1 MFRAQLTEFDGGKWV
16 GLVRDKAVWRL
27 YSPGGKRAYKD
38 SSERQLPSIAVAEP
52 LHLGLT

>member
-1 MFRAQLTEFDGGKWV
+1 MLRAQLTEFDGGKWV